1 MNLVWD
7 RCVGDLNR
15 SLDQFSEN
23 KGCII
28 VIVNMFKMA
37 PSCNKSKGFKILE
50 LLGTYVSMMK
60 FRLLKFMCITCM
72 LCILFVTLW

>member
-1 MNLVWD
+1 MSLVWD

-37 PSCNKSKGFKILE
+37 LSYNKLMGLKILE
-50 LLGTYVSMMK
+50 LLWN
-60 FRLLKFMCITCM
+60 L
-72 LCILFVTLW
+72 

>member
-1 MNLVWD
+1 MCFHHFPPTVNLVWD

-37 PSCNKSKGFKILE
+37 PSCNKLKVLKILE
-50 LLGTYVSMMK
+50 LLWN
-60 FRLLKFMCITCM
+60 
-72 LCILFVTLW
+72 LCIYNEV

>member
-7 RCVGDLNR
+7 RCVGDICR

-37 PSCNKSKGFKILE
+37 LSCNKLMGLKILE
-50 LLGTYVSMMK
+50 LLWN
-60 FRLLKFMCITCM
+60 
-72 LCILFVTLW
+72 LCIYDEV

>member
-28 VIVNMFKMA
+28 VIFNMFKMA
-37 PSCNKSKGFKILE
+37 PSCNKLKGLKILE
-50 LLGTYVSMMK
+50 LLWN
-60 FRLLKFMCITCM
+60 
-72 LCILFVTLW
+72 LCIYDEV